1 MSSSGL
7 SRSLPSCR
15 RRHILAALKAKIRA
29 YWHDLSGEARADLEQ
44 ALADVK
50 DGEVKARTSL
60 ASFRQHLD
68 ELIADTE
75 PGLKTALTAL
85 ATQLEAELGSFL
97 GSA

>member
-68 ELIADTE
+68 GIADTE